1 MKTIHIHF
9 TRRILF
15 DIIISI
21 FVLENFMSLMMQ
33 ELFEAPAVV
42 KNAIDN
48 CTPVAKEIASTV
60 KARNIKRV
68 ILAGRGSSLHAGI
81 AFKFFLETTTPYVLS
96 FEYPSMVTSFSAV
109 RDLTDS
115 LYIVVSQSGAGPD
128 TIAFAEKA
136 KNQGALTV
144 ACTNY
149 PDSKLASICHY
160 TLPVSAGE
168 EKAVAATKTLTGEI
182 VALQCLADALG
193 GKETKYDIDRLNAI
207 LHTPM
212 PSFDKSFLD
221 TEHAVCLS
229 RGMTEAVAK
238 ECGLKLTETSYIF
251 SFASSTNEFQHGPKA
266 LVSEGLPIILFAPNG
281 RNCDNYISVARN
293 LAEKGAKLVALTDI
307 DEVKAVATTVIDMP
321 SIPENE
327 QTICYLVAMQRMV
340 ATYCEARGFDPD
352 NPRNLNKVTIT
363 N

>member
-1 MKTIHIHF
+1 
-9 TRRILF
+9 
-15 DIIISI
+15 
-21 FVLENFMSLMMQ
+21 MSLMMK
-33 ELFEAPAVV
+33 ELFEAPEVV
-42 KNAIDN
+42 KSAINN
-48 CTPVAKEIASTV
+48 CSSVAQEIAEIC
-60 KARNIKRV
+60 KDRHIKRV

-81 AFKFFLETTTPYVLS
+81 AFKFFLEASTQYILS
-96 FEYPSMVTSFSAV
+96 FEYPSMVTSFNAV

-128 TIAFAEKA
+128 TIAFAQSAKA
-136 KNQGALTV
+136 QGALTV

-149 PDSKLASICHY
+149 THSKLAEICHY
-160 TLPVSAGE
+160 TLPISAGE

-182 VALQCLADALG
+182 VALHCLADALAG
-193 GKETKYDIDRLNAI
+193 RKTSYNIDAINDILSA
-207 LHTPM
+207 PM
-212 PSFDKSFLD
+212 PSFDKSFLN

-266 LVSEGLPIILFAPNG
+266 LVSEGLPIILFAPDG
-281 RNCDNYISVARN
+281 RNRDNYISVASN
-293 LAEKGAKLVALTDI
+293 LSEKGARLMAFTDI
-307 DEVKAVATTVIDMP
+307 DEVKEVATTVIDMP
-321 SIPENE
+321 TIPEE
-327 QTICYLVAMQRMV
+327 QQTVAYLVAMQKMV
-340 ATYCEARGFDPD
+340 ATYCEARGLNPD